1 MKVALCPKTNLHT
14 LATGIVAKL
23 LQVLDVAV
31 QGTCLAIT
39 GTITVIGKEPAQGE
53 VVVQI
58 TVDSCTGRE
67 LIVVLLAVQS
77 LLHATVVLLALLVEL
92 AVLVGHLDTLF
103 VLSLFFPEVTVICI
117 QMSLIETELGQEY
130 GITGQL
136 VEVVQQGHST
146 LVDHHKDIQIICLV
160 IKHGVVCLGSTEVI
174 ATGLEGVPH
183 HAIAGSAPIVG
194 SGTAD
199 ATIHPVVGVHDGNEL
214 VLVRETAVLHATA
227 EEIIILVLS
236 ELHDGALLG
245 KLSGNHLVYYDL
257 AALQGLNLTSL
268 CVHLHNNFL
277 CGKCTCRGI
286 KHYLTGIATRIVH
299 QNLCLGTCLG
309 VTDDTS
315 VGVLE
320 HTEGMGTIEVHIHTM
335 TSIKGNLGGG
345 LVEHTDT
352 VCTQISSS
360 TEKYC

>member
-1 MKVALCPKTNLHT
+1 M
-14 LATGIVAKL
+14 
-23 LQVLDVAV
+23 
-31 QGTCLAIT
+31 
-39 GTITVIGKEPAQGE
+39 
-53 VVVQI
+53 
-58 TVDSCTGRE
+58 
-67 LIVVLLAVQS
+67 
-77 LLHATVVLLALLVEL
+77 
-92 AVLVGHLDTLF
+92 
-103 VLSLFFPEVTVICI
+103 
-117 QMSLIETELGQEY
+117 
-130 GITGQL
+130 
-136 VEVVQQGHST
+136 
-146 LVDHHKDIQIICLV
+146 
-160 IKHGVVCLGSTEVI
+160 IKHSVVCLGSTEVI

-199 ATIHPVVGVHDGNEL
+199 TTIHPVVGVHDGNEL

-227 EEIIILVLS
+227 EEVIVLVLG
-236 ELHDGALLG
+236 ELHGCALLA
-245 KLSGNHLVYYDL
+245 KLCGHNLIYDDL
-257 AALQGLNLTSL
+257 ATLQGLNLTGL
-268 CVHLHNNFL
+268 GVHLHNNFL

-286 KHYLTGIATRIVH
+286 KHYLTGIATRIVY

-352 VCTQISSS
+352 VCPNTGS
-360 TEKYC
+360 TCQQSRQHDNLTHSYLS